1 MNRDILLVSAFEIDR
16 WGLCALSNPVRRC
29 RFHSVYSLQAIS
41 ELLQNA
47 TPDLALIDL
56 EFLPHQPLDCI
67 HDLRTRHP
75 NLPTLLL
82 SRIEHPQIFLRAAN
96 LGVLGAISKTEKPE
110 EIWKKFETGFRGEV
124 LWTRDELRRLAVCSA
139 ALPPERVC
147 CIPLTIRERD
157 VLTRLAN
164 GYSNRQ
170 IADELKISYETVKE
184 HVQHIL
190 RKLSVTDRTQ
200 AAVWAVRNKIVAN
213 DSIPTQLF
221 GYGQHN

>member
-1 MNRDILLVSAFEIDR
+1 
-16 WGLCALSNPVRRC
+16 
-29 RFHSVYSLQAIS
+29 
-41 ELLQNA
+41 
-47 TPDLALIDL
+47 
-56 EFLPHQPLDCI
+56 
-67 HDLRTRHP
+67 
-75 NLPTLLL
+75 
-82 SRIEHPQIFLRAAN
+82 
-96 LGVLGAISKTEKPE
+96 
-110 EIWKKFETGFRGEV
+110 
-124 LWTRDELRRLAVCSA
+124 
-139 ALPPERVC
+139 
-147 CIPLTIRERD
+147 